1 MTDLKRNSPP
11 ADAAGAEATTPAAA
25 RSAGGQIAR
34 AAGTVM
40 LAFLLSNLVGLV
52 RQVLVSEA
60 FGTSAAMDAFNAA
73 SRLPDLLFSL
83 VAGGSLGSAFI
94 PVLTELLVQERRAD
108 AWRLA
113 SALANLVVAVLAVV
127 SLLAAWAAE
136 PIVAHLLA
144 PGFPP
149 PQQALT
155 VDLLRILLLTPAIFG
170 LSGLTM
176 GVLHSHRRFLWPA
189 LAPTMYWL
197 GMIFG
202 VLVLAPR
209 WGIYGLAWGA
219 VLGAL
224 AHWGVQIPGLWRLPA
239 RRYWLTWGW
248 DMPEVRRVFRL
259 MVPRWLGVAVVQLNF
274 WINVVLASSMPEGS
288 LTAIQVAWAVM
299 TMPQVV
305 IAQAI
310 AIAALPTFSAQAAR
324 GERASLRASLA
335 FTLRG
340 VLFLAL
346 PAAVGLIVLREPIVA
361 LLFQRGAFDERSTQ
375 LVAWALLW
383 YTLGLVAHSLVEI
396 LSRAF
401 YALQDTRTPVA
412 VGAGAMTLNLG
423 LSFAFAALFRAWGW
437 MPHGGLAL
445 ANTVA
450 TSIEAVLL
458 MLFIRRALAGFPW
471 RAVGDGLLRAGLAAG
486 LMGLAVAAAW
496 AHGAAVWGRGPA
508 TLTAIGLGAGV
519 YALAVAALAPQER
532 AWALAQA
539 RAVRQ
544 WLASRRGR

>member
-1 MTDLKRNSPP
+1 MTAPKP
-11 ADAAGAEATTPAAA
+11 DATHTGAEAPAP
-25 RSAGGQIAR
+25 SAPPPSTGGQIAR

-40 LAFLLSNLVGLV
+40 LAFLLSNVVGLV
-52 RQVLVSEA
+52 RQVLVSQT

-73 SRLPDLLFSL
+73 ARLPDLLFSL
-83 VAGGSLGSAFI
+83 VAGGALGSAFI
-94 PVLTELLVQERRAD
+94 PVLTELLVQERRAA

-113 SALANLVVAVLAVV
+113 SALANLVVAVLAGV
-127 SLLAAWAAE
+127 SLVAAWAAR

-149 PQQALT
+149 AQQALT

-170 LSGLTM
+170 LSGLSM

-224 AHWGVQIPGLWRLPA
+224 AHWGVQAPGLARLPA
-239 RRYWLTWGW
+239 RRYVFTWGW

-310 AIAALPTFSAQAAR
+310 AIAALPTFAAQAAR
-324 GERASLRASLA
+324 GHTAALRASLVA
-335 FTLRG
+335 TLRG

-346 PAAVGLIVLREPIVA
+346 PATVGLIVLRRPVVA
-361 LLFQRGAFDERSTQ
+361 VLFQRGAFDAHSTR

-401 YALQDTRTPVA
+401 YALQDTRTPVV
-412 VGAGAMTLNLG
+412 VGAGAMTLNLA
-423 LSFAFAALFRAWGW
+423 LSFALAAAFRAWGW

-445 ANTVA
+445 ANTIA
-450 TSIEAVLL
+450 TSLEALLL
-458 MLFIRRALAGFPW
+458 MALIRRALAGLPW

-486 LMGLAVAAAW
+486 VMGVAVAAFW
-496 AHGAAVWGRGPA
+496 ARVGRGWPRLPAATAAVLLGAAVYA
-508 TLTAIGLGAGV
+508 AVVAGV
-519 YALAVAALAPQER
+519 APQER
-532 AWALAQA
+532 AWAWAYVQ
-539 RAVRQ
+539 RG
-544 WLASRRGR
+544 WRRLRRPDG

>member
-1 MTDLKRNSPP
+1 MTAPKPDAAHAGDEPPAPSASPP
-11 ADAAGAEATTPAAA
+11 ST
-25 RSAGGQIAR
+25 GGQIAR

-40 LAFLLSNLVGLV
+40 LAFLLSNVVGLV
-52 RQVLVSEA
+52 RQVLVSQT

-73 SRLPDLLFSL
+73 ARLPDLLFSL
-83 VAGGSLGSAFI
+83 VAGGALGSAFI
-94 PVLTELLVQERRAD
+94 PVLTELLVQERRAA

-113 SALANLVVAVLAVV
+113 SALANLVVAVLAGV
-127 SLLAAWAAE
+127 SLVAAWAAR

-144 PGFPP
+144 PGFSPE
-149 PQQALT
+149 QQALT

-170 LSGLTM
+170 LSGLSM

-224 AHWGVQIPGLWRLPA
+224 AHWGVQAPGLARLPA
-239 RRYWLTWGW
+239 RRYVFTWGW

-310 AIAALPTFSAQAAR
+310 AIAALPTFAAQAAR
-324 GERASLRASLA
+324 GHTAALRASLVA
-335 FTLRG
+335 TLRG

-346 PAAVGLIVLREPIVA
+346 PATVGLVVLRRPVVA
-361 LLFQRGAFDERSTQ
+361 VLFQRGAFDEHSTR

-401 YALQDTRTPVA
+401 YALQDTRTPVV
-412 VGAGAMTLNLG
+412 VGAGAMTLNLA
-423 LSFAFAALFRAWGW
+423 LSFALAAAFRAWGW

-445 ANTVA
+445 ANTIA
-450 TSIEAVLL
+450 TSLEALLL
-458 MLFIRRALAGFPW
+458 MVLIRRALAGLPW

-486 LMGLAVAAAW
+486 VMGVAVAAYW
-496 AHGAAVWGRGPA
+496 ARVGHGWPRLPA
-508 TLTAIGLGAGV
+508 TTAAIALGTVV
-519 YALAVAALAPQER
+519 YAGAVAGIAPQER
-532 AWALAQA
+532 AWVWAQVQ
-539 RAVRQ
+539 RGWHR
-544 WLASRRGR
+544 LRRPRR

>member
-1 MTDLKRNSPP
+1 MTAPKNNATLPSAAAEASSPP
-11 ADAAGAEATTPAAA
+11 SAAVCAPG
-25 RSAGGQIAR
+25 SQIAR

-40 LAFLLSNLVGLV
+40 LAFLLSNVVGLL
-52 RQVLVSEA
+52 RQVLVSQA

-73 SRLPDLLFSL
+73 ARLPDLLFNL

-94 PVLTELLVQERRAD
+94 PVLTELLVQKRQQA
-108 AWRLA
+108 AWRLV
-113 SALANLVVAVLAVV
+113 SALANLVVAVLAGV
-127 SLLAAWAAE
+127 SLLAAWAAR

-144 PGFPP
+144 PGFGPE
-149 PQQALT
+149 QQALT

-170 LSGLTM
+170 LSGLSM
-176 GVLHSHRRFLWPA
+176 GVLHTHRRFLWPA

-224 AHWGVQIPGLWRLPA
+224 AHWGVQAPGLWRLPA

-259 MVPRWLGVAVVQLNF
+259 MVPRWVGVAVVQLNF
-274 WINVVLASSMPEGS
+274 WINVVLASGMPEGS

-310 AIAALPTFSAQAAR
+310 AIAALPTFAAQAAR
-324 GERASLRASLA
+324 GETETLRSSLA

-340 VLFLAL
+340 VLLLAL
-346 PAAVGLIVLREPIVA
+346 PATVGLLVLREPVIAV
-361 LLFQRGAFDERSTQ
+361 LFQRGAFDAHSTR
-375 LVAWALLW
+375 LVVWALLW

-401 YALQDTRTPVA
+401 YALQDTRTPVM
-412 VGAGAMTLNLG
+412 VGAGAMSLNLG
-423 LSFAFAALFRAWGW
+423 LSFALAALFRQIGW

-445 ANTVA
+445 ANTLA
-450 TSIEAVLL
+450 TSLEAVLL
-458 MLFIRRALAGFPW
+458 MFLIRRALAGFPW
-471 RAVGDGLLRAGLAAG
+471 RAVGDGMLRFGLAAG
-486 LMGLAVAAAW
+486 GMGAVLMAAWPILAATWSRLLATGLA
-496 AHGAAVWGRGPA
+496 
-508 TLTAIGLGAGV
+508 ISLGAGV
-519 YALAVAALAPQER
+519 YLALASWLAPTER
-532 AWALAQA
+532 AWLWAQV
-539 RAVRQ
+539 RAWR
-544 WLASRRGR
+544 ARGRVRS

>member
-1 MTDLKRNSPP
+1 MTDPKRNASPASP
-11 ADAAGAEATTPAAA
+11 AAGAEPTTPAAS

-40 LAFLLSNLVGLV
+40 LAFLLSNIVGLV
-52 RQVLVSEA
+52 RQVLVSQA

-73 SRLPDLLFSL
+73 SRLPDLLFNL

-113 SALANLVVAVLAVV
+113 SALANLVVAVLAAV

-170 LSGLTM
+170 LSGLSM

-224 AHWGVQIPGLWRLPA
+224 AHWGVQAPGLWRLPA

-346 PAAVGLIVLREPIVA
+346 PAAVGLIVLREPVVA
-361 LLFQRGAFDERSTQ
+361 VLFQRGAFDAHSTR

-412 VGAGAMTLNLG
+412 VGAGAMSLNLG

-458 MLFIRRALAGFPW
+458 MVLIRRRLRGFPW
-471 RAVGDGLLRAGLAAG
+471 RAVGDGLLRSGLAAG
-486 LMGLAVAAAW
+486 LMGVGVAAFW
-496 AHGAAVWGRGPA
+496 ARFGGPGPRWGPTLAALA
-508 TLTAIGLGAGV
+508 LGAGL
-519 YALAVAALAPQER
+519 YALAAAALAPQER
-532 AWALAQA
+532 AWAWAQLRALRRA
-539 RAVRQ
+539 RAPR
-544 WLASRRGR
+544 

>member
-1 MTDLKRNSPP
+1 MR
-11 ADAAGAEATTPAAA
+11 ADPRASATPTTGADQAPVAAP
-25 RSAGGQIAR
+25 SAGRGQIAR

-40 LAFLLSNLVGLV
+40 LAFLLSNVVGLV
-52 RQVLVSEA
+52 RQVLVSQA

-73 SRLPDLLFSL
+73 SRLPDLLFNL
-83 VAGGSLGSAFI
+83 VAGGALGSAFI
-94 PVLTELLVQERRAD
+94 PVLTELLVQNRRAA

-113 SALANLVVAVLAVV
+113 SALANLVVAALAVI

-144 PGFPP
+144 PGFSA

-176 GVLHSHRRFLWPA
+176 GVLHTHRRFLWPA

-202 VLVLAPR
+202 VVALAPR

-224 AHWGVQIPGLWRLPA
+224 AHWGVQLPAVLRLPA
-239 RRYWLTWGW
+239 RRYWPTWGW
-248 DMPEVRRVFRL
+248 EMPEVRRVFRL
-259 MVPRWLGVAVVQLNF
+259 MVPRWVGVAVVQLNF
-274 WINVVLASSMPEGS
+274 WVNVVLASSMPEGS

-324 GERASLRASLA
+324 GERRALRASLA

-346 PAAVGLIVLREPIVA
+346 PAAVGLIVLREPVVA
-361 LLFQRGAFDERSTQ
+361 VLFQRGAFDAHSTR

-383 YTLGLVAHSLVEI
+383 YTAGLAAHSLVEI

-412 VGAGAMTLNLG
+412 VGAGAMSLNLA
-423 LSFAFAALFRAWGW
+423 LSFALAAGFRAMGW

-450 TSIEAVLL
+450 TSLEAVLL
-458 MLFIRRALAGFPW
+458 MVFLRRRLAGFPW
-471 RAVGDGLLRAGLAAG
+471 REVLDGMLRAGVAAG
-486 LMGLAVAAAW
+486 LMGWAVAAFW
-496 AHGAAVWGRGPA
+496 QRWGGPGPRVGA
-508 TLTAIGLGAGV
+508 TLAAIALGAGV
-519 YALAVAALAPQER
+519 YVAAVVAVAPQER
-532 AWALAQA
+532 AWLGRGLAALRA
-539 RAVRQ
+539 RLGPRP
-544 WLASRRGR
+544 